1 MKILENKTEL
11 QEFLKEIP
19 QKGKK
24 IGLIPTMGSIHQGH
38 LSLIKTCQELG
49 YFSLVTIFVNPTQF
63 NDLNDFEMYPR
74 NIDNDKKSLESVNTD
89 LLFFPATKDLY
100 PGGIKSEKTVFEYRN
115 ILCDIS
121 RPGHFDG
128 VTTVVNSLFDLI
140 KPDHV
145 FFGEKDFQQLKIIQK
160 MLENNRSSIIMHP
173 CPSIRMSNGISYSSR
188 YKKFSISE
196 EKIFNNVANTLMRSI
211 SDLRKNFNIKIIK
224 DLKKKLIEGG
234 LKKIDYIQIKNEIN
248 LLPTFE
254 KNNSRLF
261 VAFYIGKIRIID
273 NFILY

>member
-74 NIDNDKKSLESVNTD
+74 NIDKDKKSLESVNTD

-160 MLENNRSSIIMHP
+160 MLEINKSSIIMHP

-248 LLPTFE
+248 LLPAFE